1 MYVIINTTDG
11 KYVGNEIENLDN
23 PIKIS
28 EDLTF
33 QYDKKKESGK
43 DIVLSNSNY
52 IINLIKQ

>member
-1 MYVIINTTDG
+1 MYTVTNTTDG

-28 EDLTF
+28 KDLTF
-33 QYDKKKESGK
+33 QYDKKGESGN
-43 DIVLSNSNY
+43 DVVLSNSNY